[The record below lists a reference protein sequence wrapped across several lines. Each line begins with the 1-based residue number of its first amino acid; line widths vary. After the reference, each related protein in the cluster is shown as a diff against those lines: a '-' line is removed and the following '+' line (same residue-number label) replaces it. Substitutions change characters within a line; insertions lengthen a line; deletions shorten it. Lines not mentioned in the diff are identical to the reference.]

1 MDLGEKKG
9 RILGENKGFFHSF
22 ILTSALF
29 PITVSI
35 IVSYLRN
42 IIYLDWFVMQITCGG
57 YLVKH
62 FVMCSLSISTTKI
75 NLRFFKRVSNG
86 SWRRE
91 RVGLIKC
98 L

>member
-1 MDLGEKKG
+1 MDPGEKKG

-42 IIYLDWFVMQITCGG
+42 IIYLDWFVMQITCGS
-57 YLVKH
+57 YLVRH
-62 FVMCSLSISTTKI
+62 FVMLFLSLALKSIYASL
-75 NLRFFKRVSNG
+75 NVSAMAAG
-86 SWRRE
+86 KEKGW
-91 RVGLIKC
+91 V
-98 L
+98 